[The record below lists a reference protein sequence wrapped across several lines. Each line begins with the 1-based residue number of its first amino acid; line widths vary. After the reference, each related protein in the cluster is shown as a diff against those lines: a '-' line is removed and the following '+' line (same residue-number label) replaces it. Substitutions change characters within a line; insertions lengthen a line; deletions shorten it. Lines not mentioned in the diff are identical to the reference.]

1 MSEGGSL
8 DVWVVLD
15 QNREMFAASTPAA
28 RSAPAVVVPQT
39 RWQRVKKRAR
49 AMALDTVATLWW
61 VYVVLQLFVVDIR
74 GLIAGRDTASV
85 GFFVIHR
92 VVPLA
97 AICLVLAV
105 FFWGW
110 KGLRRL
116 LYVAFFPVIVLC
128 WKLPPLLL
136 KTRFYRNTVV
146 VMAVMNAA
154 LLVGQN
160 LRYHLISKSLGVVAL
175 ALIISSNPP
184 LIMLGAALVFLLL
197 VWALTRVVMQT
208 FRGRTFVTSQQKL
221 LSLAASTIDQPL
233 QLDVAVQPDGTIPK
247 AQVTRLVTNI
257 QNAAVVN
264 RLLYLWA
271 YKLQQY
277 RESSFILLFNGLSF
291 ASFFLGA
298 TVALFLLNLAV
309 LRGFPHQYV
318 VQGEPSVIAVLL
330 YALSSLAFADG
341 GGITAAGDLAFLL
354 RILAGVLG
362 PGFLLAV
369 AVNTLMVL
377 RGSREEAELRRTVQD
392 LRRRAQRHEANFRQV
407 VRASV
412 DEACDRLTRLGVG
425 NLLAFV
431 TWLRQTIPPEFMATE
446 D

>member
-318 VQGEPSVIAVLL
+318 VQGEP
-330 YALSSLAFADG
+330 F
-341 GGITAAGDLAFLL
+341 
-354 RILAGVLG
+354 G